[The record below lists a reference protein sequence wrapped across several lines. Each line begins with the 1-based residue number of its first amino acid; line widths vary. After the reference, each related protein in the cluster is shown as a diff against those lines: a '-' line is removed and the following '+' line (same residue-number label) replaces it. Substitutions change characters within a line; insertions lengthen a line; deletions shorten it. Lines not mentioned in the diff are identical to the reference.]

1 MKVATAR
8 ELSATAGD
16 TGADNS
22 EYFDDNT
29 HDHISL
35 DSGNNTKMTTDSEE
49 QNDAIKNPNNETN
62 DEVTRINDLLKSK
75 NPNFPFVVENKEG
88 VGNFV
93 VASRD
98 IKANEVS
105 N

>member
-22 EYFDDNT
+22 EYFDDNA

-35 DSGNNTKMTTDSEE
+35 DSGNNTNMTTDNEE
-49 QNDAIKNPNNETN
+49 QNDPNNETN

-98 IKANEVS
+98 IKANEV
-105 N
+105 NN

>member
-35 DSGNNTKMTTDSEE
+35 DSGNNTNMTTDNEE
-49 QNDAIKNPNNETN
+49 QNDPNNETN

-98 IKANEVS
+98 IKANEVNS
-105 N
+105 

>member
-16 TGADNS
+16 TGVDNS
-22 EYFDDNT
+22 EYIDDNT

-35 DSGNNTKMTTDSEE
+35 DRGNNTKMTTDSEE

-62 DEVTRINDLLKSK
+62 DEVTRINNLLKIK

>member
-22 EYFDDNT
+22 EYFDDNA

-35 DSGNNTKMTTDSEE
+35 DSGNNTKMTTDNEE
-49 QNDAIKNPNNETN
+49 QNDPNNETN

-98 IKANEVS
+98 IKANEVNS
-105 N
+105 